1 MVKRTKRVK
10 RSTRKKI
17 GGEKK
22 NVKIGILLI
31 TTHGNLDPHEEQT
44 ENNTNVNIRKINATT
59 AGVCNYIE
67 DGELLDMGK
76 KLNEFIIERKKTAIE
91 RGLLES
97 PNNLDMSFESS
108 KLGEQ
113 YVDNLSKSIRS
124 YMPKIDGVRK
134 ETVKSITGK
143 RKIDPEF
150 IEIDDP
156 DLDVRKYR
164 DNISGAY
171 TLTKWEPNQM
181 YLDKTYTIIPEERRD
196 TTANYYNNSILFLGE
211 LGAPESLTVNMP
223 YNLKSNVNKMNDD
236 GDNYKYIRFSEILEE
251 LGEKGYTDVIV
262 IDLSCSAGRDDREGR
277 ILTRQSK
284 MQKIIYGGKRKGQRK
299 TRENKRQHK
308 RKQKKTHKKR
318 K

>member
-1 MVKRTKRVK
+1 MAKRTKRGK
-10 RSTRKKI
+10 RSTRKKV

-22 NVKIGILLI
+22 NVKLGILLI

-76 KLNEFIIERKKTAIE
+76 KLNEFIIERKNIAIQ

-124 YMPKIDGVRK
+124 YIPKIDGVRK

-143 RKIDPEF
+143 RKIEPEF

-164 DNISGAY
+164 DNISESY
-171 TLTKWEPNQM
+171 TLTKWNPNQM

-211 LGAPESLTVNMP
+211 LGEPESITVNMP

-236 GDNYKYIRFSEILEE
+236 GNNYRYIRFSEILEE
-251 LGEKGYTDVIV
+251 LGNKGYTDVIV
-262 IDLSCSAGRDDREGR
+262 IDLSCSAGWDDREGR

-284 MQKIIYGGKRKGQRK
+284 MQKIIYGGKRRK
-299 TRENKRQHK
+299 TKVKRQNK
-308 RKQKKTHKKR
+308 RKQKRTYKKR

>member
-1 MVKRTKRVK
+1 MAKRTKRGK
-10 RSTRKKI
+10 RSTRKKV

-22 NVKIGILLI
+22 NVKLGILLI
-31 TTHGNLDPHEEQT
+31 TTHGNLDPHEEET

-76 KLNEFIIERKKTAIE
+76 KLNEFIIERKNTAIQ

-124 YMPKIDGVRK
+124 YIPKIDGVRK

-143 RKIDPEF
+143 RKIEPEF
-150 IEIDDP
+150 IEIEDP

-164 DNISGAY
+164 DNISEAY

-211 LGAPESLTVNMP
+211 LGGPESVTVNMP

-236 GDNYKYIRFSEILEE
+236 GNNYRYIRFSEILEE
-251 LGEKGYTDVIV
+251 LGNKGYTDVIV
-262 IDLSCSAGRDDREGR
+262 IDLSCSAGWDDREGR

-284 MQKIIYGGKRKGQRK
+284 MQKIIYGGKRRK
-299 TRENKRQHK
+299 TKVKRQNK
-308 RKQKKTHKKR
+308 RKQKRTYKKHK
-318 K
+318 

>member
-1 MVKRTKRVK
+1 MAKRTKRGK
-10 RSTRKKI
+10 RSTRKKV

-22 NVKIGILLI
+22 NVKLGILLI

-76 KLNEFIIERKKTAIE
+76 KLNEFIIERKNIAIQ

-124 YMPKIDGVRK
+124 YIPKIDGVRK

-143 RKIDPEF
+143 RKIEPEF

-164 DNISGAY
+164 DNISESY
-171 TLTKWEPNQM
+171 TLTKWNPNQM

-211 LGAPESLTVNMP
+211 LGEPESITVNMP

-236 GDNYKYIRFSEILEE
+236 GNNYRYIRFSEILEE
-251 LGEKGYTDVIV
+251 LGNKGYTDVIV
-262 IDLSCSAGRDDREGR
+262 IDLSCSAGWDDREGR

-284 MQKIIYGGKRKGQRK
+284 MQKIIYGGKRRK
-299 TRENKRQHK
+299 TKVKRQNK
-308 RKQKKTHKKR
+308 RKQKRTYKKC

>member
-1 MVKRTKRVK
+1 MAKRTKRGK
-10 RSTRKKI
+10 RSTRKKV

-22 NVKIGILLI
+22 NVKLGILLI

-76 KLNEFIIERKKTAIE
+76 KLNEFIIERKNIAIQ

-124 YMPKIDGVRK
+124 YIPKIDGVRK

-143 RKIDPEF
+143 RKIEPEF

-164 DNISGAY
+164 DNISESY
-171 TLTKWEPNQM
+171 TLTKWDPNQM

-211 LGAPESLTVNMP
+211 LGEPESITVNMP

-236 GDNYKYIRFSEILEE
+236 GNNYRYIRFSEILEE
-251 LGEKGYTDVIV
+251 LGNKGYTDVIV
-262 IDLSCSAGRDDREGR
+262 IDLSCSAGWDDREGR

-284 MQKIIYGGKRKGQRK
+284 MQKIIYGGKRRK
-299 TRENKRQHK
+299 TKVKRQNK
-308 RKQKKTHKKR
+308 RKQKRTYKKC

>member
-1 MVKRTKRVK
+1 MAKRTKRGK
-10 RSTRKKI
+10 RSTRKKV

-22 NVKIGILLI
+22 NVKLGILLI
-31 TTHGNLDPHEEQT
+31 TTHGNLDPHEEET

-76 KLNEFIIERKKTAIE
+76 KLNEFIIERKNIAIQ

-97 PNNLDMSFESS
+97 PNNLDMSFASS

-124 YMPKIDGVRK
+124 YIPKIDGVRK

-143 RKIDPEF
+143 RKIEPEF

-164 DNISGAY
+164 DNISESY
-171 TLTKWEPNQM
+171 TLTKWDPNQM

-211 LGAPESLTVNMP
+211 MGEPESITVNIP

-236 GDNYKYIRFSEILEE
+236 GNNYIYIRFSEILEE

-262 IDLSCSAGRDDREGR
+262 IDLSCSAGWDDREGR

-284 MQKIIYGGKRKGQRK
+284 MQKIIYGGKRRK
-299 TRENKRQHK
+299 TRVKKRQNK
-308 RKQKKTHKKR
+308 RKQKRTYKKR

>member
-1 MVKRTKRVK
+1 MAKRTKRGK
-10 RSTRKKI
+10 RSTRKKV

-22 NVKIGILLI
+22 NVKLGILLI
-31 TTHGNLDPHEEQT
+31 TTHGNLDPHEEET

-76 KLNEFIIERKKTAIE
+76 KLNEFIIERKNIAIQ

-124 YMPKIDGVRK
+124 YIPKIDGVRK

-143 RKIDPEF
+143 RKIEPEF

-164 DNISGAY
+164 DNISESY
-171 TLTKWEPNQM
+171 TLTKWDPNQM

-211 LGAPESLTVNMP
+211 LGEPESITVNMP

-236 GDNYKYIRFSEILEE
+236 GNNYRYIRFSEILEE
-251 LGEKGYTDVIV
+251 LGNKGYTDVIV
-262 IDLSCSAGRDDREGR
+262 IDLSCSAGWDDREGR

-284 MQKIIYGGKRKGQRK
+284 MQKIIYGGKRRK
-299 TRENKRQHK
+299 TKVKRQNK
-308 RKQKKTHKKR
+308 RKQKRTYKKR

>member
-1 MVKRTKRVK
+1 MAKRTKRGK
-10 RSTRKKI
+10 RSTRKKV

-22 NVKIGILLI
+22 NVKLGILLI
-31 TTHGNLDPHEEQT
+31 TTHGNLDPHEEET

-76 KLNEFIIERKKTAIE
+76 KLNEFIIERKNIAIQ

-124 YMPKIDGVRK
+124 YIPKIDGVRK

-143 RKIDPEF
+143 RKIEPEF

-164 DNISGAY
+164 DNISESY
-171 TLTKWEPNQM
+171 TLTKWNPNQM

-211 LGAPESLTVNMP
+211 LGEPESITVNMP
-223 YNLKSNVNKMNDD
+223 YNLKSNVNKMNDY
-236 GDNYKYIRFSEILEE
+236 GNNYRYIRFSEILEE
-251 LGEKGYTDVIV
+251 LGNKGYTDVIV
-262 IDLSCSAGRDDREGR
+262 IDLSCSAGWDDREGR

-284 MQKIIYGGKRKGQRK
+284 MQKIIYGGKRRK
-299 TRENKRQHK
+299 TKVKRQNK
-308 RKQKKTHKKR
+308 RKQKRTYKKR

>member
-1 MVKRTKRVK
+1 MAKRTKRGK
-10 RSTRKKI
+10 RSTRKKV

-22 NVKIGILLI
+22 NVKLGILLI
-31 TTHGNLDPHEEQT
+31 TTHGNLDPHEEET

-76 KLNEFIIERKKTAIE
+76 KLNEFIIERKNIAIQ

-124 YMPKIDGVRK
+124 YIPKIDGVRK

-143 RKIDPEF
+143 RKIEPEF

-164 DNISGAY
+164 DNISESY
-171 TLTKWEPNQM
+171 TLTKWNPNQM

-211 LGAPESLTVNMP
+211 LGEPESITVNMP

-236 GDNYKYIRFSEILEE
+236 GNNYRYIRFSEILEE
-251 LGEKGYTDVIV
+251 LGNKGYTDVIV
-262 IDLSCSAGRDDREGR
+262 IDLSCSAGWDDREGR

-284 MQKIIYGGKRKGQRK
+284 MQKIIYGGKRRK
-299 TRENKRQHK
+299 TKVKRQNK
-308 RKQKKTHKKR
+308 RKQKRTYKKR

>member
-1 MVKRTKRVK
+1 MVKRTKIKVVK
-10 RSTRKKI
+10 GTRKKI

-22 NVKIGILLI
+22 NVKLGILLI
-31 TTHGNLDPHEEQT
+31 TTHGNLDPHEEKT
-44 ENNTNVNIRKINATT
+44 ENNTNVNIRKINATA

-76 KLNEFIIERKKTAIE
+76 KLNKFILERKTIAIE
-91 RGLLES
+91 RGLLKS
-97 PNNLDMSFESS
+97 PNNLDMSFESN
-108 KLGEQ
+108 KLADR

-124 YMPKIDGVRK
+124 YIPTIDGVRK
-134 ETVKSITGK
+134 ETIKSITGK
-143 RKIDPEF
+143 RKIEEEF

-171 TLTKWEPNQM
+171 SLTKWEPNQM

-211 LGAPESLTVNMP
+211 LGELESVTVNMP
-223 YNLKSNVNKMNDD
+223 YNLKSNVDKMNDN
-236 GDNYKYIRFSEILEE
+236 GNNYTYIRFSEILEE
-251 LGEKGYTDVIV
+251 LGVKGYTDVIV
-262 IDLSCSAGRDDREGR
+262 IDLSCSAGWDDREGR

-284 MQKIIYGGKRKGQRK
+284 MQKIIYGGKRKK
-299 TRENKRQHK
+299 TRVNKSDNKRK
-308 RKQKKTHKKR
+308 RKRTHKKR